1 MNLSIAG
8 YEPIPAKDGLEA
20 LKMIQNGERFDV
32 AIVDVMLPG
41 IDGFHLMEPLK
52 AHGIPVI
59 YLTAKNDLESKL
71 TGLTTGAED
80 YIVKPFEVMETAC
93 SNGKSSC
100 TAL

>member
-1 MNLSIAG
+1 MYRIFVIEDDDAINRLLCMNLSIAG

-59 YLTAKNDLESKL
+59 YLTAKTISK
-71 TGLTTGAED
+71 A
-80 YIVKPFEVMETAC
+80 
-93 SNGKSSC
+93 N
-100 TAL
+100 